1 MEENKNIKRYADYL
15 DTKYRIPGTDIRF
28 GLDFI
33 IGLVPGIGDV
43 VSLMLSSGL
52 IVVMIGKGASGK
64 ALSLMIVNV
73 ILDTTL
79 GSVPIIGDVFDL
91 FFKANKRNLDLFQ
104 DHFEEGKY
112 KGSAW
117 RVILPVLFILLV
129 LLVGVVYLIFKI
141 LDWLYYI
148 LV

>member
-15 DTKYRIPGTDIRF
+15 DTKYRIPGTEIRF
-28 GLDFI
+28 GMDFI

-43 VSLMLSSGL
+43 LSLMLSSGL
-52 IVVMIGKGASGK
+52 IVVMIGKGASGR

-79 GSVPIIGDVFDL
+79 GSVPIIGDIFDL

-112 KGSAW
+112 EGSAW
-117 RVILPVLFILLV
+117 RVILPVLFILV
-129 LLVGVVYLIFKI
+129 IILVGVVYLIYWI
-141 LDWLYYI
+141 LGWFYSL